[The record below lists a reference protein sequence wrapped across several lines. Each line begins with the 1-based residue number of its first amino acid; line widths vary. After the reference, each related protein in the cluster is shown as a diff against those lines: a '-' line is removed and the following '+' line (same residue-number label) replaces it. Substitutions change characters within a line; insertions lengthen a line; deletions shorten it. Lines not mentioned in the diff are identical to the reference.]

1 MRHNKDNKRFSRA
14 SGHLKALFSNLS
26 KDLITHERLTTTTAK
41 AKELRRYV
49 ERMITL
55 GKAGDVASRRR
66 AMAFMRS
73 KSAVTKLFD
82 DVAHRYKSRNGGY
95 TRVIKLGVRNGD
107 CAPISII
114 ELVEGEVLKKAEATT
129 TEPKAKKPENAKK
142 SEKVETAAKAETTE
156 KPAESSESKEA
167 ETPDK
172 AEETEKE

>member
-1 MRHNKDNKRFSRA
+1 MNHNKDNKRFSRN
-14 SGHLKALFSNLS
+14 SGHRKALFSNLS

-107 CAPISII
+107 RAPVAII
-114 ELVEGEVLKKAEATT
+114 ELVEGEGVKAEATAPEMT
-129 TEPKAKKPENAKK
+129 KAKAKPAKAK
-142 SEKVETAAKAETTE
+142 PAKVEAKAEKAE
-156 KPAESSESKEA
+156 KPAKAEKAAEPAEA
-167 ETPDK
+167 ED
-172 AEETEKE
+172 TES

>member
-1 MRHNKDNKRFSRA
+1 MRHNKDNKRFSRN

-73 KSAVTKLFD
+73 KGAVTKLFD

-95 TRVIKLGVRNGD
+95 TRIIKLGVRNGD
-107 CAPISII
+107 RAPVSII
-114 ELVEGEVLKKAEATT
+114 ELVEGEGVKAETAATDT
-129 TEPKAKKPENAKK
+129 PAVKTKPAKASAKA
-142 SEKVETAAKAETTE
+142 EKVEAKTPE
-156 KPAESSESKEA
+156 KAP
-167 ETPDK
+167 
-172 AEETEKE
+172 EETNAKDESEKGDS